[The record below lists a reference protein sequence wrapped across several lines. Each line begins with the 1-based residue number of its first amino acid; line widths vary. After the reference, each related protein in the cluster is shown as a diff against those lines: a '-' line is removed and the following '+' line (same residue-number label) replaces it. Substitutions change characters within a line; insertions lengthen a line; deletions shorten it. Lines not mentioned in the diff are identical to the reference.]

1 MSKCDRLHAC
11 GNKSVAVRAESGQ
24 ASDMRI
30 CKFLT
35 GFLALVTAIYLV
47 GCATSGP
54 HQALERQTGES
65 VVLVGEAPANLAF
78 APALSEPITVRST
91 YRDRLPQTTHY
102 QPGQD
107 YVLSASGEIRRTP
120 GSRIP
125 DFGTNM
131 LYGKED
137 FQHDQF
143 PGFGNGRFFVYVDYA
158 HQEKWQPPPAK
169 AEFGVAQLPKTRQK
183 LRAGATVRIVAFG
196 DSITAG
202 GDASEPS
209 LIFWERWAT
218 ALRVKYPRAGI
229 AATNGA
235 TGGDA
240 TIQGLQRLE
249 QKVLRQKP
257 DLVLIGFGMND
268 HNREGYGVP
277 LDAFAANLRTMIA
290 RIRASTDAE
299 IVLFSAFPPNPK
311 WHFGSHNMAAYADAT
326 ERVAREEHCAYADV
340 HRCWM
345 SQAARKKPEDLLAN
359 NINHPNDFGHW
370 IYFEAL
376 QATGL

>member
-1 MSKCDRLHAC
+1 
-11 GNKSVAVRAESGQ
+11 
-24 ASDMRI
+24 MRN
-30 CKFLT
+30 CEFLT
-35 GFLALVTAIYLV
+35 GFLTLVTAICLS
-47 GCATSGP
+47 GCATSRS
-54 HQALERQTGES
+54 HHALEQQTGES

-78 APALSEPITVRST
+78 APLLSKPVTVRST
-91 YRDRLPQTTHY
+91 YRDGLPLTIHY

-107 YVLSASGEIRRTP
+107 YVLDASGEIRRTP

-125 DFGTNM
+125 DFGTNI

-137 FQHDQF
+137 FRHDQF

-158 HQEKWQPPPAK
+158 HRQKWQRPPAT
-169 AEFGVAQLPKTRQK
+169 AEFGVAQLPRTRQK
-183 LRAGATVRIVAFG
+183 LRVGAKLRIVAFG

-209 LIFWERWAT
+209 LIFWERWAA
-218 ALRVKYPRAGI
+218 ALRMEYPRARI
-229 AATNGA
+229 ETTNGA

-240 TIQGLQRLE
+240 TVQGLQRLE
-249 QKVLRQKP
+249 EKVLRQKP

-277 LDAFAANLRTMIA
+277 LDTFAANLRTMIA
-290 RIRASTDAE
+290 RLRASTDAE

-340 HRCWM
+340 YHFWM
-345 SQAARKKPEDLLAN
+345 SLAARKKPEDLLAN
-359 NINHPNDFGHW
+359 NINHPNDYGHW